1 MESSVADAKKAAE
14 EAKAKAEEAL
24 KKAEEGGSNSGVT
37 ESDLEN
43 LKKEIQTQID
53 KLASL
58 ESVDKKNIGFKR
70 RIESGFHHF
79 GKFAGFE

>member
-58 ESVDKKNIGFKR
+58 ESVDKNISFKR